1 MTQTVAFGPE
11 LRRWRETRRLS
22 QLALAGS
29 AEVSQRHLS
38 YLETGK
44 SRPSRE
50 MVLHLGRT
58 MELSL
63 RDQNGL
69 LAAAGFSPEYG
80 ERGLDD
86 PDLDAVRTVLET
98 VLEAHGPVPVYVV
111 DRGWDLVMANH
122 AALSLSTLAAVE
134 PPPEVAANIM
144 RLSLHPEGIR
154 ANVIDWERF
163 ATVVMHRLE
172 RELVDRP
179 HDSRLAAL
187 CAEARTYPGVADLP
201 GRPSLPSGSDLVVP
215 LRLHTPHGPVSFVTT
230 IATIG
235 APFDVTLEEL
245 RIETLLPADRHTEG
259 VLRET
264 LGTGSGDA
272 AGDAAPS

>member
-69 LAAAGFSPEYG
+69 LAA
-80 ERGLDD
+80 
-86 PDLDAVRTVLET
+86 
-98 VLEAHGPVPVYVV
+98 
-111 DRGWDLVMANH
+111 
-122 AALSLSTLAAVE
+122 
-134 PPPEVAANIM
+134 
-144 RLSLHPEGIR
+144 
-154 ANVIDWERF
+154 
-163 ATVVMHRLE
+163 
-172 RELVDRP
+172 
-179 HDSRLAAL
+179 
-187 CAEARTYPGVADLP
+187 
-201 GRPSLPSGSDLVVP
+201 
-215 LRLHTPHGPVSFVTT
+215 
-230 IATIG
+230 
-235 APFDVTLEEL
+235 
-245 RIETLLPADRHTEG
+245 
-259 VLRET
+259 
-264 LGTGSGDA
+264 
-272 AGDAAPS
+272 